1 MHGRRPKKTPVYRF
15 LQRNKVRAYC
25 HMIILQSWISLRKIS
40 IISYN
45 NLHHTEKFDI
55 DACQYWDNFYRMH
68 QDKFFKDR
76 RWLFSEFHELL
87 PFNAKRQATNSY
99 LEDQQETHTQ
109 STGCGA
115 NTEPQNWQRYG
126 LTHQHRGTE
135 ASRHQESSQV
145 VEGKKE
151 EAAMKTFP
159 GCCAS
164 FRILEVFKTL
174 HVLFACFDNCMFTF
188 HSMI

>member
-1 MHGRRPKKTPVYRF
+1 MRIVILLYYKVGSVYGKQTLF
-15 LQRNKVRAYC
+15 
-25 HMIILQSWISLRKIS
+25 H
-40 IISYN
+40 
-45 NLHHTEKFDI
+45 LHHTEKFDI
-55 DACQYWDNFYRMH
+55 DACQYWDSFYRMH

-99 LEDQQETHTQ
+99 LEDQRVTHTQ
-109 STGCGA
+109 PTGCGA
-115 NTEPQNWQRYG
+115 NTESQNWQLYG
-126 LTHQHRGTE
+126 PTHQHRGTE

-151 EAAMKTFP
+151 AAMKTFP

-174 HVLFACFDNCMFTF
+174 HISFACFDNCMFTF
-188 HSMI
+188 RSMI